1 MWKRAVSESSILVL
15 SIAELSILQVNF
27 YLKVKNVI
35 LIFSNSLFPKY
46 RADLIYAVV
55 EKLFKDSK
63 RKSWA
68 IVYKILSC
76 FKETFG
82 YILA

>member
-1 MWKRAVSESSILVL
+1 SKAD
-15 SIAELSILQVNF
+15 LSILQFYF

-35 LIFSNSLFPKY
+35 LKISNSLFPKY

-68 IVYKILSC
+68 FVYKILSC

-82 YILA
+82 YIKALINEKTYDSYN